1 MFKLLF
7 TCCDLFLYGGM
18 FCFPEKDKVQSLYK
32 FEVEYKETESASPLG
47 DILYHTWYAIDSRLQ
62 VGYCT
67 SSDLCMHVYV
77 WKSEI
82 PREELDLAACVCAR
96 VCMEEKDAERSN
108 YKELDLAD
116 HTPFDCVWV
125 CVCACV

>member
-1 MFKLLF
+1 
-7 TCCDLFLYGGM
+7 M

-32 FEVEYKETESASPLG
+32 FEVEYKETANASQLG

-82 PREELDLAACVCAR
+82 PREELDLAACVCAH
-96 VCMEEKDAERSN
+96 VCMEEKDAEILN
-108 YKELDLAD
+108 YKELNLAD
-116 HTPFDCVWV
+116 HPPPPFDSV
-125 CVCACV
+125 CVCVCDLESS